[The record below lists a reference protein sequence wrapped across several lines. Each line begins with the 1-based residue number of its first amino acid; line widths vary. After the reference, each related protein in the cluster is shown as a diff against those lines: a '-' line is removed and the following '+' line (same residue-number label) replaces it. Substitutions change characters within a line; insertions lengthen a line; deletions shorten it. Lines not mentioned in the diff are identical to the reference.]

1 MSSPMRHLRLAG
13 RPRPIQEAALVE
25 IVRASPGLM
34 AALEAG
40 RTLGAPQ
47 WRLVSGAIYN
57 QVWNGLTGRADLH
70 GVKDIDVFYFD
81 PDTSYEA
88 EDAWIRRAAAVFPQA
103 PPVELRNQARVHLW
117 YATRFGRPYPPL
129 QSVEAGIDRFSACA
143 HAVGLRLEV
152 DGRLDLYAPFG
163 LDDIFAFR
171 LRPNPAVD
179 SRETYLEKAERQR
192 RIWPELTVEP
202 WPATDDAGRAA
213 GTGRL

>member
-1 MSSPMRHLRLAG
+1 MRHLRLAG
-13 RPRPIQEAALVE
+13 RPPPDQEAALFE

-40 RTLGAPQ
+40 RRLAAPQ

-57 QVWNGLTGRADLH
+57 QVWNSLTGRPDLY
-70 GVKDIDVFYFD
+70 GVKDVDLFYFD

-88 EDAWIRRAAAVFPQA
+88 EDRWIRRAAAVFPA
-103 PPVELRNQARVHLW
+103 TPPVEARNQARVHLW
-117 YATRFGRPYPPL
+117 YAARFGRPYPPL
-129 QSVEAGIDRFSACA
+129 ANVEAGIDRFSACA
-143 HAVGLRLEV
+143 HAVGLRLEP
-152 DGRLDLYAPFG
+152 DGRLDLYDPFG

-179 SRETYLEKAERQR
+179 SRETYLAKAERQR

-202 WPATDDAGRAA
+202 WPA
-213 GTGRL
+213 